1 MTAFRDL
8 PNAEYEGLRPVLS
21 RPPVGAYMR
30 DLWSRREFIFAV
42 PRNSLRAQN
51 MDTLLGNFWYLLNP
65 ALQTSVY
72 FLVFGLL
79 FDANRGIDD
88 YLAYLVIGVL
98 TFSLISQ
105 ATTTAARCVA
115 NNRSLIRSLHFPRAV
130 IPITSGIGSI
140 YVFLPG
146 VAIMVV
152 LSLASGNWP
161 SLRWLMAPIVLGLTL
176 AWIFGL
182 VFATA
187 RIGRAWP
194 DLHALLPHVVR
205 LLFYLSGTLF
215 DPAVLTD
222 D

>member
-1 MTAFRDL
+1 M
-8 PNAEYEGLRPVLS
+8 
-21 RPPVGAYMR
+21 
-30 DLWSRREFIFAV
+30 
-42 PRNSLRAQN
+42 
-51 MDTLLGNFWYLLNP
+51 
-65 ALQTSVY
+65 Y

-79 FDANRGIDD
+79 FDANRCLD

-105 ATTTAARCVA
+105 ATTTAVRCEPDLSA
-115 NNRSLIRSLHFPRAV
+115 DRCTSHGV
-130 IPITSGIGSI
+130 IPVTSGIGSI

-152 LSLASGNWP
+152 LSPSGNWP
-161 SLRWLMAPIVLGLTL
+161 SLMAMADR
-176 AWIFGL
+176 AWIDPGL
-182 VFATA
+182 DLRTRFATA

-222 D
+222 DKLVLRLFE